1 MKDRFGLG
9 WRPEL
14 AAGILAN
21 LDRIDVVEVIAD
33 DCFEAPPPAY
43 GAPRPRPRTSDPAP
57 RRGARRRIDDGD
69 RSARPRR
76 WPSQSMLWQ
85 PEAWS
90 EHLAFVR
97 AGGIEIGH
105 LAAPPRTPATVEGT
119 ARNFD
124 TAARITGATP
134 LVENVASLIDP
145 PGSTL
150 DEAAWLTAI
159 LDAMPCDLLLDL
171 HNLHANACN
180 SGSTRPRSSPG
191 CRRIGSGHS
200 PGGRKA
206 GGRTILDDHQHDVPD
221 PVFELLV
228 AVGRRVPGP
237 LTVILERDGAYP
249 PMASLLAEME
259 SGPGGAGAR
268 PGGVRMSR
276 PEFEAFLA
284 RLYTND
290 RVPGRVPDR
299 PAAVA
304 RDAALNESE
313 VAALGAINREGLALA
328 ANSFAHKHAAKKR
341 NEDR

>member
-1 MKDRFGLG
+1 M
-9 WRPEL
+9 
-14 AAGILAN
+14 
-21 LDRIDVVEVIAD
+21 IAD
-33 DCFEAPPPAY
+33 DCFEAPAPLRTALRALGRERPILLHGVGL
-43 GAPRPRPRTSDPAP
+43 GAASTTAID
-57 RRGARRRIDDGD
+57 GARAEALARAID
-69 RSARPRR
+69 A
-76 WPSQSMLWQ
+76 LE

-180 SGSTRPRSSPG
+180 FGFDAAAVIARLPAD
-191 CRRIGSGHS
+191 RIRAIHLAGGK
-200 PGGRKA
+200 PVGGR
-206 GGRTILDDHQHDVPD
+206 ILDDHQHDVPD

-249 PMASLLAEME
+249 PMASLLAEMDR
-259 SGPGGAGAR
+259 AR
-268 PGGVRMSR
+268 
-276 PEFEAFLA
+276 EALA
-284 RLYTND
+284 R
-290 RVPGRVPDR
+290 GR
-299 PAAVA
+299 
-304 RDAALNESE
+304 
-313 VAALGAINREGLALA
+313 GA
-328 ANSFAHKHAAKKR
+328 FA
-341 NEDR
+341 